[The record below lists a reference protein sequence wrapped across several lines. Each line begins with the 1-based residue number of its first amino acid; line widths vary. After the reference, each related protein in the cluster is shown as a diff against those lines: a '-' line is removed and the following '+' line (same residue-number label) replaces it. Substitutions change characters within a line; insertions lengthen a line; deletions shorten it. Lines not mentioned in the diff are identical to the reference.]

1 MCKRYISSCSFIIIS
16 IVKSKD
22 VDWYKL
28 ERELDKQVIEALVHS
43 NKLDHVLQIHGG
55 TLDAPD
61 AFVEVEAY
69 ALEDNHELVFN
80 LLSKCNPK

>member
-1 MCKRYISSCSFIIIS
+1 MANGHMGSVTYYMSQGDK
-16 IVKSKD
+16 
-22 VDWYKL
+22 KL
-28 ERELDKQVIEALVHS
+28 ERELDKQIIQALVHS
-43 NKLDHVLQIHGG
+43 SKIDHVLQIHGG